1 MITSD
6 VIFLL
11 ALAMFNIF
19 AAGLCYYNA
28 DIKRKEENKFSFF
41 LASDGNTECGVCYPK
56 CYWGIATI
64 GINY

>member
-28 DIKRKEENKFSFF
+28 DIKRKEKISFRFS
-41 LASDGNTECGVCYPK
+41 
-56 CYWGIATI
+56 GI
-64 GINY
+64 